1 MAMWPDDKDQGA
13 AIDAAID
20 EAARQMTDG
29 APGSDF
35 RARVLARI
43 GEPESSSRGRR
54 LAWVMAPVV
63 ALAVIVLLIA
73 VARPATRRSGR
84 PLEPATHQP
93 ATESQTTQARTTQP
107 RTTQPPAVVQR
118 TPNATHGVSAD
129 RRRTPRAAPSEVET
143 LAPDALDVE
152 SIRLAALPSADSI
165 RVAPLETIEPI
176 DAAPLAAPEIDEPQ
190 RRQQ

>member
-1 MAMWPDDKDQGA
+1 MAMWPDDQDKRA
-13 AIDAAID
+13 TIDAAID
-20 EAARQMTDG
+20 EAARQMTGG
-29 APGSDF
+29 APGNDF

-43 GEPESSSRGRR
+43 GEPESSSRGRW

-63 ALAVIVLLIA
+63 TLAVIILLIL
-73 VARPATRRSGR
+73 VARPVTRRSGR

-93 ATESQTTQARTTQP
+93 ATESQTTQAQTTE
-107 RTTQPPAVVQR
+107 TTEPPAVVRR
-118 TPNATHGVSAD
+118 TPNPTDGVHAG
-129 RRRTPRAAPSEVET
+129 RRRTPRAAPSEVEA

-176 DAAPLAAPEIDEPQ
+176 DVAPLAAPEIDEP
-190 RRQQ
+190 